1 MNYLAH
7 FHLAW
12 PDENL
17 IAGGLEGE
25 FFKGPLPGRLSP
37 CLQAGVQLHRAID
50 GFTDR
55 HPALDSARAAFPPGS
70 RRYAGILM
78 DLAFDYFL
86 TRHWSHF
93 SDMPLDDF
101 SERVYRTLAERESS
115 LSPAGQRMARRLR
128 DYRVLTIYRNWEA
141 VPETAARLGSR
152 LRRANPLQDSQRLLE
167 PLRDKLE
174 HSFLAFYPALQQF
187 SRETGKLVQADL
199 VTINT
204 L

>member
-17 IAGGLEGE
+17 IVGGLEGE
-25 FFKGPLPGRLSP
+25 FFKGPLPGKLTP
-37 CLQAGVQLHRAID
+37 CLQAGVRLHRAID

-55 HPALDSARAAFPPGS
+55 HPTLAGARAAFPAGS

-86 TRHWSHF
+86 SRHWSRF
-93 SDMPLDDF
+93 SDIPLDAF
-101 SERVYRTLAERESS
+101 SEHIYQTLTERESS
-115 LSPAGQRMARRLR
+115 LSPAGQRMAQRLR
-128 DYRVLTIYRNWEA
+128 EYRVLTVYRNWEA
-141 VPETAARLGSR
+141 VPETAARLGGR

-174 HSFLAFYPALQQF
+174 QSFLSFYPALQQF
-187 SRETGKLVQADL
+187 SKETGKLVQADR
-199 VTINT
+199 VTIHT
-204 L
+204 P